1 MQNYCFFLTYANLFA
16 EIVLRGGILCRF
28 MPIYADLCRNRQV
41 LAGIS
46 RFRGARCR
54 RIRRFWT
61 ANTNPEDRP
70 WGLGRLG
77 LPDRLPF
84 SDCQVKAIL
93 QGDAKTMRKG
103 NPLAELADGVFEYSS
118 CHVDIFLVAFF
129 PVAVFPAKREQ
140 PSAKLGGYII
150 LYLRLRYSCRSEIT

>member
-1 MQNYCFFLTYANLFA
+1 MTCALDKEKAALDR
-16 EIVLRGGILCRF
+16 E
-28 MPIYADLCRNRQV
+28 RN
-41 LAGIS
+41 GDW
-46 RFRGARCR
+46 

-61 ANTNPEDRP
+61 ANANPEDRP
-70 WGLGRLG
+70 
-77 LPDRLPF
+77 
-84 SDCQVKAIL
+84 CM
-93 QGDAKTMRKG
+93 GDAKTMRKG

>member
-1 MQNYCFFLTYANLFA
+1 MTCALDKEKAALDR
-16 EIVLRGGILCRF
+16 ERKG
-28 MPIYADLCRNRQV
+28 DW
-41 LAGIS
+41 
-46 RFRGARCR
+46 

-61 ANTNPEDRP
+61 ANANPEDRP

-118 CHVDIFLVAFF
+118 CHVTCGGNRQTWRIHYTLFAVA
-129 PVAVFPAKREQ
+129 A
-140 PSAKLGGYII
+140 
-150 LYLRLRYSCRSEIT
+150 